1 MKGLL
6 SWVWEGSSFQLTVFL
21 TAVTDPSLAFRMT
34 PCHECHFIG
43 RQKIVGDMAGI
54 YRLLVSKIKENL
66 KIMKIKLPQEEKK
79 K

>member
-43 RQKIVGDMAGI
+43 RQKAVRIRQGLI
-54 YRLLVSKIKENL
+54 I
-66 KIMKIKLPQEEKK
+66 P
-79 K
+79 

>member
-1 MKGLL
+1 
-6 SWVWEGSSFQLTVFL
+6 
-21 TAVTDPSLAFRMT
+21 
-34 PCHECHFIG
+34 
-43 RQKIVGDMAGI
+43 MAGI

>member
-1 MKGLL
+1 M
-6 SWVWEGSSFQLTVFL
+6 V
-21 TAVTDPSLAFRMT
+21 
-34 PCHECHFIG
+34 
-43 RQKIVGDMAGI
+43 GI